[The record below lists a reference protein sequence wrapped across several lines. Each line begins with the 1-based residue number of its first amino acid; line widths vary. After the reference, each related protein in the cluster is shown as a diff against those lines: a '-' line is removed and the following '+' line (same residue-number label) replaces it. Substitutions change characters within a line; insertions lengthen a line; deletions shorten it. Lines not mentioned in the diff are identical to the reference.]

1 MSQAQQNVHE
11 PEPDGGTSAAGDV
24 DLGAAS
30 TGGDEAGAASVGRD
44 DVDLDAASVGGD
56 EAGAASAGETVSSRS
71 QVLAHDGE
79 PVSDDMASAAAVAAV
94 VAIRQVARA
103 YAANQAAAL
112 DQMETNKHGRAGF
125 NAPRRN
131 VRKKLP
137 QTWDQPLGR

>member
-11 PEPDGGTSAAGDV
+11 PEPDGGTSEAGDV

-30 TGGDEAGAASVGRD
+30 VGGDEAGAASVGRD
-44 DVDLDAASVGGD
+44 DLDAASV
-56 EAGAASAGETVSSRS
+56 GETVSSRS
-71 QVLAHDGE
+71 QVRAHDGE

-131 VRKKLP
+131 VRRKLP

>member
-11 PEPDGGTSAAGDV
+11 PEPDGGTSAVGDV
-24 DLGAAS
+24 DLDAAS
-30 TGGDEAGAASVGRD
+30 ADGDDLDAASVDGDEAGAASV
-44 DVDLDAASVGGD
+44 
-56 EAGAASAGETVSSRS
+56 GETVSSRS

-112 DQMETNKHGRAGF
+112 DQMETNKHSRAGF

-131 VRKKLP
+131 VRRKLP